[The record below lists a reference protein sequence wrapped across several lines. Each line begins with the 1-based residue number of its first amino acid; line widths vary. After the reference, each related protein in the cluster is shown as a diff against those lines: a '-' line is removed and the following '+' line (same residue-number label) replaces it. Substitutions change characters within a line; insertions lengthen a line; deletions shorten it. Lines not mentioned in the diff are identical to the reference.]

1 MKKVKQK
8 IQSFWRAFALLILN
22 NKIGVTLILIALT
35 FGLVSQWK
43 NIGFS
48 FTETNLLPDK
58 HPINIQYNKFFEK
71 FGEEGV
77 VIVMGINDSS
87 IYEPKKFNNWISLNK
102 ELRKF
107 EEVDFVISFS
117 EMQDLTKQDNPKSFQ
132 LKPIV
137 DTDQF
142 SEKQIEYYRKRL
154 LEELPFYEGLAYSSS
169 KQTIQS
175 ALYIRKDVVNTRAR
189 RNFIIDKLNPLLE
202 NFEKENAID
211 MKISGMPYI
220 RTMNSNN
227 IFEEMQLFL
236 GAALFVTSF
245 IFLLFFRSIRA
256 TLISMITV
264 IVGVV
269 WAFGFI
275 GLFHFQITVLTA
287 IIPPLVIVIGI
298 PNCIFLINKYQQQ
311 IKKGLA
317 KKEALVEMVSKVG
330 YATLMTNVTTAAG
343 FATFCLTGNTLLI
356 QFGLVSATCILALFL
371 LCILVIPLLY
381 TLMPLPKERHL
392 KHLDKRWMDGLIN
405 WMITVVNHKRRGV
418 YITSLI
424 ILILSIIG
432 MKEIK
437 VSGSLLEEMS
447 KSEQFYSDIKFY
459 ENEFDGIMP
468 LEIFIDTKKEKG
480 AYKLSTLK
488 RIERLSNEIE
498 KFPELSPTKS
508 VVNIVKYAKQAFY
521 NGNKEYYSL
530 PTRQERNF
538 MIPYLKSLQN
548 NQNLLSSYVD
558 STGQFVR
565 VSTYMKDVG
574 TEKMEELENTLYP
587 KIDEIFPKDRFE
599 VFFTGRALLFQ
610 KGTEYL
616 VKNLMQSLLIAIG
629 LIMLIMFYMFRSV
642 RMILISL
649 IPNLLPLLITGGLMG
664 YFGVPI
670 KPSTILVFSIA
681 FGISVDDT
689 IHFLAKYRQELIATG
704 NNVVLST
711 ITALKET
718 GVSMFYTSTVL
729 FFGFAVFMI
738 SSFGGTKALGGL
750 ISATLLFAM
759 LSNLV
764 LLPALLLGL
773 HSLKKKKITKA

>member
-1 MKKVKQK
+1 MKKVKKK
-8 IQSFWRAFALLILN
+8 IQSFWRAFALLILK
-22 NKIGVTLILIALT
+22 NKIAVTAIIVAITIGLI
-35 FGLVSQWK
+35 SQWK

-58 HPINIQYNKFFEK
+58 HPINLQYNKFFK
-71 FGEEGV
+71 TFGEEGV
-77 VIVMGINDSS
+77 VIVMGINDST
-87 IYEPKKFNNWISLNK
+87 IYQPKKFNNWISLNQQ
-102 ELRKF
+102 LRKF

-137 DTDQF
+137 ETDEFTQT
-142 SEKQIEYYRKRL
+142 QIDFYRNRL
-154 LEELPFYEGLAYSSS
+154 LQELPFYEGLAYSSS

-189 RNFIIDKLNPLLE
+189 RDFIIKKLNPLLE
-202 NFEKENAID
+202 AYEKENNID

-220 RTMNSNN
+220 RTMNSKN
-227 IFEEMQLFL
+227 IFDEMKLFL

-245 IFLLFFRSIRA
+245 IFLLFFRSFRA
-256 TLISMITV
+256 TIISMITV
-264 IVGVV
+264 IVGVL

-311 IKKGLA
+311 IKKGLS
-317 KKEALVEMVSKVG
+317 KMDALVEMISKVG
-330 YATLMTNVTTAAG
+330 YATLMTNITTAAG

-356 QFGLVSATCILALFL
+356 QFGLVSAVCILALFV

-381 TLMPLPKERHL
+381 TLMPPPKKRHL

-405 WMITVVNHKRRGV
+405 WMVHMVSHKRRSIYLV
-418 YITSLI
+418 SLI
-424 ILILSIIG
+424 LLILSISG
-432 MKEIK
+432 MKQIK
-437 VSGSLLEEMS
+437 ISGSLLEEMS
-447 KSEQFYSDIKFY
+447 KSEQFYNDIKFY

-488 RIERLSNEIE
+488 RIERLSSEIE

-521 NGNKEYYSL
+521 NGNKNYYSL
-530 PTRQERNF
+530 PTSQERNF
-538 MIPYLKSLQN
+538 MIPYLKSVQN
-548 NQNLLSSYVD
+548 NKNLLSSYVD
-558 STGQFVR
+558 STGQYVR
-565 VSTYMKDVG
+565 VSTFMKDVG

-587 KIDEIFPKDRFE
+587 KIEKIFPKDRFE

-629 LIMLIMFYMFRSV
+629 LIILIMFYMFRSV
-642 RMILISL
+642 KMILISL

-689 IHFLAKYRQELIATG
+689 IHFLAKYRQELLATG
-704 NNVVLST
+704 NDVIKST
-711 ITALKET
+711 MTALRET

-773 HSLKKKKITKA
+773 NRLEKKKN

>member
-1 MKKVKQK
+1 MKKVKKK
-8 IQSFWRAFALLILN
+8 IQSFWRSFALLILN
-22 NKIGVTLILIALT
+22 NKIAVTAILVALT
-35 FGLVSQWK
+35 IGLISQWK

-58 HPINIQYNKFFEK
+58 HPINLQYNKFFEK

-77 VIVMGINDSS
+77 VVVMGVNDST
-87 IYEPKKFNNWISLNK
+87 IYEPKKFNNWIRLNQQ
-102 ELRKF
+102 LRKF

-117 EMQDLTKQDNPKSFQ
+117 EMQDLIKTDNPKSFQ

-142 SEKQIEYYRKRL
+142 SEEQIDYYRNRL
-154 LEELPFYEGLAYSSS
+154 LQELPFYEGLAYSSS
-169 KQTIQS
+169 KKTIQS

-189 RNFIIDKLNPLLE
+189 RDFIIKKLNPILE
-202 NFEKENAID
+202 AFEKENNID

-227 IFEEMQLFL
+227 IFDEMKLFL

-245 IFLLFFRSIRA
+245 IFLLFFRSFRA
-256 TLISMITV
+256 TVISMITV
-264 IVGVV
+264 IVGVL

-311 IKKGLA
+311 IKKGLP
-317 KKEALVEMVSKVG
+317 KMDALVEMVSKVG

-356 QFGLVSATCILALFL
+356 QFGLVSAVCILALFI

-381 TLMPLPKERHL
+381 TLMPVPKERHL

-405 WMITVVNHKRRGV
+405 GMVNLVSNKRKSV
-418 YITSLI
+418 YITALV
-424 ILILSIIG
+424 ILIVSIIG
-432 MKEIK
+432 MKQIK

-488 RIERLSNEIE
+488 RIEKLSTEIE

-508 VVNIVKYAKQAFY
+508 VVNIVKYTKQAFY
-521 NGNKEYYSL
+521 NGNTKYYSL
-530 PTRQERNF
+530 PTSQEKNF
-538 MIPYLKSLQN
+538 MLPYLKSVQN
-548 NQNLLSSYVD
+548 NKNLLSSYVD
-558 STGQFVR
+558 STGQYVR
-565 VSTYMKDVG
+565 VSTFMKDVG

-629 LIMLIMFYMFRSV
+629 LIILIMFYMFRSV
-642 RMILISL
+642 KMILISL

-689 IHFLAKYRQELIATG
+689 IHFLAKYRQELLATG
-704 NNVVLST
+704 NNVVQST
-711 ITALKET
+711 LIALKET

-773 HSLKKKKITKA
+773 NKLKKNKS